1 MTSQIFLIFILIMA
15 SFGLGQWSATE
26 GFTVEWAWRETRD
39 RLPMKELD
47 RFVRQSGFQPMSEW
61 MKKSESRKV
70 SRPKAVAAEALEE
83 DKLIDEPSEE
93 VAEYVPK
100 GPVERSVSKNA
111 TVAKAPNTKPVLGN
125 ANKVEKDDEGL
136 SPTDKQAL
144 YHLLK

>member
-1 MTSQIFLIFILIMA
+1 MA

-26 GFTVEWAWRETRD
+26 GFTIEWAWRETRD

-47 RFVRQSGFQPMSEW
+47 KLVRQAGFQPMSDW
-61 MKKSESRKV
+61 MKKSETRKV
-70 SRPKAVAAEALEE
+70 SRPKAVAAQALEE
-83 DKLIDEPSEE
+83 DHLIDEAVEE
-93 VAEYVPK
+93 VAEHVPK
-100 GPVERSVSKNA
+100 GPVERPASN
-111 TVAKAPNTKPVLGN
+111 TVAIAKMPNGKPALGN

>member
-1 MTSQIFLIFILIMA
+1 MTSQIFLSIILIMA

-26 GFTVEWAWRETRD
+26 GFTAEWAWRETRD

-47 RFVRQSGFQPMSEW
+47 KFIRQAGFQPMSDW
-61 MKKSESRKV
+61 MKKSETRKV
-70 SRPKAVAAEALEE
+70 SRPKAVAAKALEE
-83 DKLIDEPSEE
+83 DHLIDEPAEE

-100 GPVERSVSKNA
+100 GPVERPLNNNV
-111 TVAKAPNTKPVLGN
+111 TVAKAPGGKPTLGN